1 MDQARPRVVLEPVS
15 VTFRVIGDPND
26 ESYINVS
33 NVNARELLVAL
44 RGPGADAA
52 DLCGEIAA
60 SDLAHLCLRFIN
72 TSEPDPGLA
81 PSEPLRDASMARY
94 VECGRRPGY
103 LHDVAGRLWR
113 LAISAGMGGVVVW
126 E

>member
-1 MDQARPRVVLEPVS
+1 MS
-15 VTFRVIGDPND
+15 VTFRITGDLSDDN
-26 ESYINVS
+26 YVNVS
-33 NVNARELLVAL
+33 NANARDVLLAL
-44 RGPGADAA
+44 HVPGANAP
-52 DLCGEIAA
+52 DLCGELPA